1 MAKEGSIYRKG
12 DYEYQIRGGKAYNFN
27 VPKTPPKAAKPVPK
41 PEKKAEVKKPEKKAE
56 VKKKAEV
63 APEIKP
69 PVPKKAE
76 VVPTKPPVY
85 TKDQPGSEA
94 EAYRGPVPEN
104 ERMRIALAPTK
115 RELDAITGVTGLSR
129 VVAGMGRGLVN
140 RAARTEFGR
149 RAIEQGKKLL
159 EAPKPPPKPTPAGPR
174 RLENANRDQKLL
186 EYRPEPKPRVP
197 PKKKPRK
204 PTEGAGTLDYKNG
217 GRIDGA
223 AVRGKTKGRYC

>member
-1 MAKEGSIYRKG
+1 MAKEGSTFRKG

-27 VPKTPPKAAKPVPK
+27 VPKKAEKKPAPTKKATPSPAPKAENKPAAPK
-41 PEKKAEVKKPEKKAE
+41 VDTKPKAEVPA
-56 VKKKAEV
+56 
-63 APEIKP
+63 
-69 PVPKKAE
+69 PKKVEAT
-76 VVPTKPPVY
+76 PAKPIVY

-159 EAPKPPPKPTPAGPR
+159 ESPKPAKPAPTGPR
-174 RLENANRDQKLL
+174 RLENANKDQKLL
-186 EYRPEPKPRVP
+186 EYKPQPKPRTSSSP
-197 PKKKPRK
+197 RPRK
-204 PTEGAGTLDYKNG
+204 PVPGAGTLNYKSG
-217 GRIDGA
+217 GRVDGA